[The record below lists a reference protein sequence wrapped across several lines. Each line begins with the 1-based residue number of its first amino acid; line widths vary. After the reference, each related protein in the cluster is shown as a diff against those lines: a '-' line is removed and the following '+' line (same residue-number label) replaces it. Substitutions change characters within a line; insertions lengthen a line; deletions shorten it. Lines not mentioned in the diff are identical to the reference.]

1 MKKAM
6 KHILSLCIMLLFG
19 STTLFAHSAATPLF
33 ITSSIQHTSPEKDN
47 KINSEFNFQTKIS
60 SPIKEFYSKRVI
72 TTDTEEE
79 DTEITYSKKSLEKTT
94 SFVALYKPQF
104 TTFLPYA
111 TNNSLT
117 LIKETFYFPSYN
129 SLYIVFEVFRI

>member
-1 MKKAM
+1 M

-19 STTLFAHSAATPLF
+19 STTLFAHSAATSLL

-72 TTDTEEE
+72 TSDTEEE

-94 SFVALYKPQF
+94 SFFALYKQQF
-104 TTFLPYA
+104 TRFLPYS
-111 TNNSLT
+111 TRNSLS

-129 SLYIVFEVFRI
+129 SLYLIFEVFRI